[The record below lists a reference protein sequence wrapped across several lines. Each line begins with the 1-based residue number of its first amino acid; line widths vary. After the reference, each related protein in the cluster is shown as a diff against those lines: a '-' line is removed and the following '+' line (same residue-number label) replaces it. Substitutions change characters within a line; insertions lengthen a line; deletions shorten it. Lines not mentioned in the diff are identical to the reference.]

1 MGPGFEP
8 QRGHSMKRDEQAQLE
23 KIIAERTGEL
33 QKTHEETL
41 KLLHFLQAEN
51 EKRKKSE
58 IALNKAVSDLRE
70 SELKFKTILNFS
82 PNGILLIDLKG
93 KIQEVSEI
101 GIELLGANSKHEI
114 IKKHFLHFVSN
125 SSKQIIKDIINLT
138 LSEGLTQENE
148 FNFVK
153 LDGKQV
159 LGNVS
164 TALIQ
169 DSDGKPSSYVIV
181 FNDISQRKKQ
191 QLNQI
196 HADRMA
202 NLGQMA
208 SGMSHEI
215 NQPLNIISMIMDK
228 MLYDAKKG
236 TSVDVAYI
244 NERADKIFENLTRIR
259 NIIDHIR
266 VFSRNQFDYIPAA
279 FNINKGIENTLSM
292 FREQFKHLGIEMQ
305 VSLSDRLPNLKGNIY
320 QFEQVILNLLNNAKD
335 AVLDRKDR
343 EIKGFI
349 PKIDIATFMTGNKLH
364 IEVVDNGV
372 GIEADKIHE
381 IMIPFFSTK
390 EEGKGTGLGLSI
402 SYQIIKELG
411 GEIYV
416 ESSSMSHTKFSLIF
430 ITDDH
435 GNIG

>member
-23 KIIAERTGEL
+23 NIIAERTSEL

-148 FNFVK
+148 FNFVR

-169 DSDGKPSSYVIV
+169 DSDGKPSSYVVV

>member
-1 MGPGFEP
+1 
-8 QRGHSMKRDEQAQLE
+8 MKRDEQAQLE
-23 KIIAERTGEL
+23 NIIAERTSEL

>member
-23 KIIAERTGEL
+23 NIIAERTSEL

-101 GIELLGANSKHEI
+101 GIELLGANSKQEI

-148 FNFVK
+148 FNFVR

-169 DSDGKPSSYVIV
+169 DSDGKPSSYVVV

-343 EIKGFI
+343 EMKGFV
-349 PKIDIATFMTGNKLH
+349 PKIDIATYKTGNRLH

>member
-23 KIIAERTGEL
+23 NIIAERTSEL

-148 FNFVK
+148 FNFVR

-435 GNIG
+435 GNTG

>member
-125 SSKQIIKDIINLT
+125 SSKQIIKDIINST

-148 FNFVK
+148 FNFVR

-169 DSDGKPSSYVIV
+169 DSDGKPSSYVVV

-435 GNIG
+435 GNTG

>member
-23 KIIAERTGEL
+23 KIIAERTSEL

-305 VSLSDRLPNLKGNIY
+305 VSLSDRLPNLKEISIN
-320 QFEQVILNLLNNAKD
+320 LN
-335 AVLDRKDR
+335 R
-343 EIKGFI
+343 
-349 PKIDIATFMTGNKLH
+349 
-364 IEVVDNGV
+364 
-372 GIEADKIHE
+372 
-381 IMIPFFSTK
+381 
-390 EEGKGTGLGLSI
+390 
-402 SYQIIKELG
+402 
-411 GEIYV
+411 
-416 ESSSMSHTKFSLIF
+416 
-430 ITDDH
+430 
-435 GNIG
+435 